1 VRAAL
6 LILTLVSLAHYAGSS
21 SLALTVTC
29 LVLAG
34 AWVVGRV
41 MGLGGRR

>member
-1 VRAAL
+1 MRAAL

-21 SLALTVTC
+21 NLALVVTC

-34 AWVVGRV
+34 AWVAGRV
-41 MGLGGRR
+41 MGLGGKR